1 MLLEFV
7 YEEEKRR
14 ANIASISTAKLA
26 LVVVNVAQAL
36 AGSKK
41 EAKLTIDE
49 LLPFVLN
56 EEVAAKQTETEEIL
70 NKVIRERK
78 LPVHVVAALSKV
90 TSI

>member
-41 EAKLTIDE
+41 EAKLTLDE